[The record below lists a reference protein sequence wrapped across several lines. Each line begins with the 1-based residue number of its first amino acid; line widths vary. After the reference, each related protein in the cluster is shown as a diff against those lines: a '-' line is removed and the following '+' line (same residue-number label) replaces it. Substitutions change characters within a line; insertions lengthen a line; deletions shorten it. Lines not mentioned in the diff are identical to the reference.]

1 MSTYLV
7 TNIGEL
13 VTNDPGVGDGSM
25 LGVVKDAAIVV
36 DRGTIVWVGQASAAP
51 AADDQIDV
59 GGKAVIPAFVDSH
72 THAIFAGDRCD
83 EFEARMS
90 GAAYDASGVSST
102 AQATRAA
109 SDAELT
115 QQMHSL
121 VAEMRAQGTGVFEV
135 KSGYG
140 LDPESESRLV
150 RLAQDVTD
158 EVTFLAGHVVPQD
171 ASRSDYVSMVKG
183 AMLHA
188 CRPHSRWIDVY
199 CEPHSPHAL
208 TADEAKEILTAGI
221 SAGLLPRM
229 QTGQLGVGPGI
240 KLAVELGCA
249 SVNHC
254 THLTYG
260 DLGALVD
267 GAPRNGQDGTVAT
280 LLPAVDF
287 STRAPYPNAR
297 MMWDAGVALALATGL
312 NPGTGFSSSMGLVIA
327 LAVREMRLTP
337 AEALWAA
344 TAGGALSLRRVDI
357 GRITVGCKAL
367 LTSLD
372 APSYRHLAYRP
383 GVPLAWALNLP

>member
-1 MSTYLV
+1 
-7 TNIGEL
+7 
-13 VTNDPGVGDGSM
+13 M
-25 LGVVKDAAIVV
+25 LGIVKNAAVVV
-36 DRGTIVWVGQASAAP
+36 DQGTIVWVGSAAEAP
-51 AADDQIDV
+51 AADEQIDV
-59 GGKAVIPAFVDSH
+59 DGKAVIPAFVDSH
-72 THAIFAGDRCD
+72 THAVFAGDRCD
-83 EFEARMS
+83 EFEARMNGS
-90 GAAYDASGVSST
+90 AYDASGVAQT
-102 AQATRAA
+102 AAATRSA
-109 SDAELT
+109 SDEELT
-115 QQMHSL
+115 NQMHTL
-121 VAEMRAQGTGVFEV
+121 VAEMRAQGTGTFEL

-140 LDPESESRLV
+140 LTPEAEARLV
-150 RLAQDVTD
+150 QLAKQVTT
-158 EVTFLAGHVVPQD
+158 EVTFLAGHVVPQNED
-171 ASRSDYVSMVKG
+171 RNHYLATVKG
-183 AMLHA
+183 PMLHA
-188 CRPHSRWIDVY
+188 CQPHAKWIDVY

-208 TADEAKEILTAGI
+208 TVEESRDVLTAGI
-221 SAGLLPRM
+221 NAGLFPRM
-229 QTGQLGVGPGI
+229 QTGQLGVSQGI

-312 NPGTGFSSSMGLVIA
+312 NPGTGFSSSMGLVVA

-344 TAGGALSLRRVDI
+344 TAGGALALRRVDI

-372 APSYRHLAYRP
+372 APSYRQLAYRP
-383 GVPLAWALNLP
+383 GVPLAWALNLPTS